1 MVRMGER
8 RGASKVL
15 GGNLE
20 GKRQLGRHICRGEGN
35 IKMHFQEIGWKR
47 GMAFMGLRTETK
59 R

>member
-1 MVRMGER
+1 MGER

-35 IKMHFQEIGWKR
+35 IKMHFQEIRWKR